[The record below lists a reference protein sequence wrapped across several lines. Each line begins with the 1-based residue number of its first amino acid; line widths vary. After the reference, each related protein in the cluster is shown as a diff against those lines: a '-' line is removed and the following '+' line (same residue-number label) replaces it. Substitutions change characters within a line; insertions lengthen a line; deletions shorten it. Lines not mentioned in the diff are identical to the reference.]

1 MITQNRG
8 FGKINVFF
16 LLWVGILLV
25 VRKKMVGVCGG
36 SGPGVVNRAKLRMV
50 FVTLVEN

>member
-16 LLWVGILLV
+16 LLGVGILLV
-25 VRKKMVGVCGG
+25 VGKKMVGVCGG
-36 SGPGVVNRAKLRMV
+36 SAPGVADGV
-50 FVTLVEN
+50 FRYTRIRSTKYA